1 MKRSNVLMLAALG
14 LVGSVAGLANAQPY
28 AITLSGATLL
38 ENFLKAPASTNE
50 FIDINGNTVL
60 KEQLAP
66 TWTPAGGFN
75 ANQWWVTGYR
85 AVGSVNGFQELV
97 DFGDVFVTTVDGVD
111 LKSTVA
117 SKAFAG
123 TVQYINNGASSNAAY
138 FNAQNPGALPNRA
151 ANNVTFI
158 ATTSPVG
165 TPSVGGISVDI
176 APIDVPARWAVF
188 VNGGT
193 PVFTALPGSLGYGNN
208 PRIPLNK
215 DGTNSP
221 FNNLLADLK
230 DKNLFNPA
238 NPGAANNKTL
248 FDTPI
253 ALAPVAALTNLGT
266 GLQQID
272 KSDLR
277 HLFATGRTKDGVNY
291 VAVTRDAGS
300 GTRNAFNNATCIDPS
315 WGVGDN
321 VGNLNVAADA
331 SKLGP
336 DYLPNNKG
344 GSGQMEN
351 TTISTRLGIGYSGA
365 ERGATGSSAWL
376 TLGRLEVLGVRND
389 LAGGTIF
396 ARPTLSNIL
405 NNDNNGYSIAG
416 PFSFVTLG
424 NPKSAPINKG
434 GNGSTLPA
442 MKNVEAA
449 AYLNNITLSVA
460 STTANPTG
468 PENLFTPGEFLLT
481 QFILTAAT
489 NNVPDATN
497 PCNLIPNPSFNQFLK
512 DFTLASSNVLKNP
525 AYATFG
531 TVTLDGLVPDRKAST
546 VYSDNNSG
554 GNFVLQDGTTAT
566 YLTVLNSRNRIA
578 GDFDGNGVRTLADA
592 VEMIKAWNSRNG
604 GPAWVAPNGTGP
616 INGAP
621 GAKASI
627 EILGDFNSDGN
638 FGRRLVSGNFV
649 ADTADVRYWADG
661 LATVNGKLDRK
672 AGFEAVDNAFGG
684 NFFGTVWADGR
695 AYTNGDS
702 RFDVAGPSGLTTRG
716 WAPTGADGIIDQAD
730 FDYVAAQFQSINP
743 AGVDWTVTGE
753 AVFADLSGDVTGDL
767 RIDQADLDAF
777 GLTACYP
784 DCDLSGGLDI
794 NDFICF
800 QTFYAIG
807 DTYADCDLSG
817 TLNIDDFICFQTF
830 YALGC

>member
-1 MKRSNVLMLAALG
+1 MKRSNLCSFAAIG
-14 LVGSVAGLANAQPY
+14 LVGAAAAIATAQPY
-28 AITLSGATLL
+28 TVTMSGATLL

-75 ANQWWVTGYR
+75 PGQWWVTAYR
-85 AVGSVNGFQELV
+85 SVGSVNGFQELV
-97 DFGDVFVTTVDGVD
+97 DFGDVFVTTPDGTD

-138 FNAQNPGALPNRA
+138 FNATNPGAMPNRA
-151 ANNVTFI
+151 ADNVNFV
-158 ATTSPVG
+158 ATTSLPG
-165 TPSVGGISVDI
+165 TPSAGGISIDM

-193 PVFTALPGSLGYGNN
+193 PAFTQLPGSQGYGNN
-208 PRIPLNK
+208 ARLAVNK
-215 DGTNSP
+215 NGSP
-221 FNNLLADLK
+221 TTESNKLADLK

-277 HLFATGRTKDGVNY
+277 HLYATGRTKDGVNY
-291 VAVTRDAGS
+291 VAITRDAGS
-300 GTRNAFNNATCIDPS
+300 GTRNAFNNTTGIDPS

-321 VGNLNVAADA
+321 VGTLNVAADA

-336 DYLPNNKG
+336 DYVPSNKG
-344 GSGQMEN
+344 GSGQAEN
-351 TTISTRLGIGYSGA
+351 TTINTRLGIGYSGA

-376 TLGRLEVLGVRND
+376 TLGRLEILGVKND
-389 LAGGTIF
+389 LAGGTVY
-396 ARPTLSNIL
+396 ARPTIDNIL
-405 NNDNNGYSIAG
+405 DNNANGYSIAG

-424 NPKSAPINKG
+424 DPKAAPASKG

-449 AYLNNITLSVA
+449 AFLNNITLSVA
-460 STTANPTG
+460 STTSDPTG
-468 PENLFTPGEFLLT
+468 PQNLFTPGEFLLT

-489 NNVPDATN
+489 DNVAN
-497 PCNLIPNPSFNQFLK
+497 PVNPTNLIPNAGLNQFLQ
-512 DFTLASSNVLKNP
+512 DYTRANNVLGNN
-525 AYATFG
+525 AYKTFG
-531 TVTLDGLVPDRKAST
+531 TVTLDGLVPDRKGT
-546 VYSDNNSG
+546 TIYSDNNAGS
-554 GNFVLQDGTTAT
+554 FYVLQDGTTAT
-566 YLTVLNSRNRIA
+566 YLTALSSRNRIA
-578 GDFDGNGVRTLADA
+578 GDFDGNGVRSLADA
-592 VEMIKAWNSRNG
+592 TEMIKAWNSRNG

-621 GAKASI
+621 GTKASI
-627 EILGDFNSDGN
+627 EILGDFNGDGN
-638 FGRRLVSGNFV
+638 FGRTWDGTQFFS
-649 ADTADVRYWADG
+649 DKSDVRYWADG
-661 LATVNGKLDRK
+661 LATVGGKLDRK

-702 RFDVAGPSGLTTRG
+702 RFDVAGPSGLTARG
-716 WAPTGADGIIDQAD
+716 WAPTGADGIIDQND
-730 FDYVAAQFQSINP
+730 IDYIAAQFQPINP
-743 AGVDWTVTGE
+743 LGVDWTNT
-753 AVFADLSGDVTGDL
+753 AQAALADLSADVTGDL
-767 RIDQADLDAF
+767 KIDQADLDAF
-777 GLTACYP
+777 GAACYP
-784 DCDLSGGLDI
+784 DCDGSGTLNID
-794 NDFICF
+794 DFICF

-807 DTYADCDLSG
+807 DVYADCDLSG

-830 YALGC
+830 YAIGC